1 MRSPGRSPTSW
12 IAIVYGH
19 RLEENCVIAD
29 PIYLLDFRNGQVV
42 ELDTATEIRPED
54 AVDEP
59 HQHEPRPSDITFAAL
74 GSPIEH
80 KD

>member
-1 MRSPGRSPTSW
+1 
-12 IAIVYGH
+12 VKH
-19 RLEENCVIAD
+19 RPKEDLVIAD

-42 ELDTATEIRPED
+42 EIDPATETGLED
-54 AVDEP
+54 ATGAPKTSESP
-59 HQHEPRPSDITFAAL
+59 GSGITFAAL

>member
-1 MRSPGRSPTSW
+1 M
-12 IAIVYGH
+12 VCEH
-19 RLEENCVIAD
+19 RLEENHVVAD

-42 ELDTATEIRPED
+42 ELDPATETGPGD
-54 AVDEP
+54 AIDETKASKS
-59 HQHEPRPSDITFAAL
+59 PRSGVTFAAL

>member
-1 MRSPGRSPTSW
+1 M
-12 IAIVYGH
+12 
-19 RLEENCVIAD
+19 IAD

-42 ELDTATEIRPED
+42 ELDPATETGLED
-54 AVDEP
+54 AIDAPKTSE
-59 HQHEPRPSDITFAAL
+59 SSKSGMTFAAL